1 VVQTLVGMDRPR
13 TQYVRVGDGEVA
25 YQTFGDGPLDLV
37 YCYGLGNHVELV
49 WEVLGLGP
57 FFARLASFA
66 RVIFFDRRGT
76 GASDGVPAQAIPT
89 WEQWTEDLSAVLKAS
104 GSERAA
110 ILAALET
117 GPIALLYAAMHPEVV
132 SALVLLNTTARYL
145 IDDDYPIG
153 ASPEALEAVLGLVAE
168 GWGSLEFARLVNPS
182 LVDDDDL
189 LRRVALLMRASATPR
204 SAAAQYRAMFESL
217 DVRSVLPL
225 VQAPTLVLHRSEDPF
240 GHVDHGRYLAEHI
253 EHASFVLMPG
263 GDLGLHPLV
272 GDELSD
278 EVAEFLT
285 GVRVDTTVERV
296 LTTVLFSD
304 IVGSTERAASLGDKQ
319 WKTLLDRH
327 DSAIRDQLRVF
338 RGREINTTGD
348 GFVACFD
355 GPGRAIRCAENML
368 QATRDLGLQL
378 RIGLHT
384 GECEVRGDDLGG
396 LAVHIAARVGALAG
410 PNEVLISRTVRDLVV
425 GSGIVFEDR
434 GVQALKGVPDEWQL
448 FAVTHA

>member
-1 VVQTLVGMDRPR
+1 MDRPR

-25 YQTFGDGPLDLV
+25 YQTFGDGPIDLL

-49 WEVLGLGP
+49 WDVLGLGP
-57 FFARLASFA
+57 FFTRLASFA

-76 GASDGVPAQAIPT
+76 GASDGVPALAIPT
-89 WEQWTEDLSAVLKAS
+89 WEQWTEDMSAVLEAA

-110 ILAALET
+110 IMAALET
-117 GPIALLYAAMHPEVV
+117 GPIAVLFAAMHPEVV

-145 IDDDYPIG
+145 VDDDYPIG
-153 ASPEALEAVLGLVAE
+153 SSREEMEAVLGLIGE
-168 GWGSLEFARLVNPS
+168 MWGSLEFARLVNPS
-182 LVDDDDL
+182 LVNDDDYL
-189 LRRVALLMRASATPR
+189 HRVSLLMRASATPR

-217 DVRSVLPL
+217 DVRDVLAL
-225 VQAPTLVLHRSEDPF
+225 IQAPTLVLHASDDPF
-240 GHVDHGRYLAEHI
+240 QHVDQSRYLAEHI
-253 EHASFVLMPG
+253 KGALFVALPG
-263 GDLGLHPLV
+263 GDLGLHPLNA
-272 GDELSD
+272 GWLGD

-304 IVGSTERAASLGDKQ
+304 IVGSTERAASLGDQQ
-319 WKTLLDRH
+319 WSTLLDRH
-327 DSAIRDQLRVF
+327 DGAVRDQLRIL

-355 GPGRAIRCAENML
+355 GPARAIRCAQSIL
-368 QATRDLGLQL
+368 QATSDLGLQL

-410 PNEVLISRTVRDLVV
+410 PSEVLVSRTVRDLVA

-434 GVQALKGVPDEWQL
+434 GTHALKGVPDEWQL
-448 FAVTHA
+448 FAVARA